1 MNAEMLILVSGDEE
15 ALLESH
21 LTRQNQNKGV
31 PANHKAIKNTSRA
44 FTRPSSCFSD
54 AFVISGKRLVV
65 LEDEGEG

>member
-1 MNAEMLILVSGDEE
+1 MKAEMLILVSGDE

-21 LTRQNQNKGV
+21 LTRQNQNKEV
-31 PANHKAIKNTSRA
+31 PANHKAIKNISRA

-65 LEDEGEG
+65 VEDEGEG